1 MIRRPPRSTR
11 TDTLFPYSTR
21 FRSVDLPGGVSRAT
35 SSGGE
40 PAIQRALL
48 DFVMALVAVLAV
60 AIIVEWIVR
69 RVLERPRK
77 AVESR
82 SHERPIVKLTFLFVR
97 TIIDLLPVLAFALV
111 AHAAMAFLDPAWR
124 IRLAVLALVQA
135 VVIVRLDRKST
146 RLNSSH

>member
-1 MIRRPPRSTR
+1 MEFRRG
-11 TDTLFPYSTR
+11 L
-21 FRSVDLPGGVSRAT
+21 FRSLPGRRAEEVGRIVQQFVVAAAFNVDLPGVVSRAT
-35 SSGGE
+35 SSVGE

-82 SHERPIVKLTFLFVR
+82 SHERPIVRSEEHTSELQSL
-97 TIIDLLPVLAFALV
+97 
-111 AHAAMAFLDPAWR
+111 MR
-124 IRLAVLALVQA
+124 ISYAVFCLKQKTTNPTL
-135 VVIVRLDRKST
+135 KS
-146 RLNSSH
+146 HE

>member
-1 MIRRPPRSTR
+1 MEFRRG
-11 TDTLFPYSTR
+11 L
-21 FRSVDLPGGVSRAT
+21 FRSLPGRRAEEVGRIVQQFVVAAAFNVDLPGGVSRAT
-35 SSGGE
+35 SSVGE

-111 AHAAMAFLDPAWR
+111 AHPAMAFLELGRA
-124 IRLAVLALVQA
+124 
-135 VVIVRLDRKST
+135 
-146 RLNSSH
+146 